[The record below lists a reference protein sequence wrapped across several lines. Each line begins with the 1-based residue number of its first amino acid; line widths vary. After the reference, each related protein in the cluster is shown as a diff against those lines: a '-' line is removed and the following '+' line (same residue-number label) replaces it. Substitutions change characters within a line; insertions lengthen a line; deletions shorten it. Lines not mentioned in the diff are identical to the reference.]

1 MNFIQFE
8 NILGYQKK
16 QTIDFNLIRNKN
28 KLCGIFGKNDYGKY
42 TEKFRRII
50 FFR

>member
-1 MNFIQFE
+1 MNKVYFETKLNALNEHKSQFDFTDEIQQRFLE
-8 NILGYQKK
+8 
-16 QTIDFNLIRNKN
+16 RW
-28 KLCGIFGKNDYGKY
+28 KNDDGKY